1 MIQIPAHIRV
11 PARIDSLPALLAFV
25 GSCLESQGIG
35 QERLREIEL
44 AMEEILVN
52 IFNYAYPDRQG
63 EVEIVCGFDKD
74 GGLQVEVSDQGT
86 PFNSLCRED
95 PDLQAGIEER
105 NIGGLG
111 VFFVKQLIPAILY
124 RWEDGRNILT
134 LPINP
139 TAVL

>member
-1 MIQIPAHIRV
+1 MTQIPAHIRV
-11 PARIDSLPALLAFV
+11 TAGIDSLHTALAFV

-63 EVEIVCGFDKD
+63 DVEIACAFDET
-74 GGLQVEVSDQGT
+74 GGLQVEVTDQGI
-86 PFNSLCRED
+86 PYNSLSRRN

-105 NIGGLG
+105 GIGGLG
-111 VFFVKQLIPAILY
+111 VFFVKQLIPAIRY

-134 LPINP
+134 LPIDP
-139 TAVL
+139 AVML